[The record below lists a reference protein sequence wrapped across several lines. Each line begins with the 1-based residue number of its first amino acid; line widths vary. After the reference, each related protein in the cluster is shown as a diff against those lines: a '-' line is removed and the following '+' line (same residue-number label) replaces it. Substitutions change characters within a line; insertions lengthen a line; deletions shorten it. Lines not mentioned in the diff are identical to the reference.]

1 MSEAQRV
8 ESREVQ
14 ATLVEAVNLALAHE
28 LSADPDVLV
37 FGEDVGHN
45 GGVFRATDGLQQRFG
60 AERVFDTP
68 LAEGL
73 IAGMAVGMA
82 AQGLRPVAEIQFSGF
97 IYPAIDQIVN
107 HAARLRHRTR
117 GRLSCPMVLRAPT
130 GGGIHAP
137 EHHSESNEAM
147 FAHMPG
153 LRVVVPSS
161 PARAYGLLLAAIR
174 DPDPV
179 IFFEPVRIYRLKKQT
194 FPDDGEALPL
204 DVAWV
209 LRDGTDVT
217 LVSWGAAVH
226 DCLAAAEQLDEEG
239 ISAEVIDLATLKPFD
254 EVTVLDSVARTGRC
268 VIVHEAARTAG
279 FGAEI
284 AALLVERG
292 LMSLMAPV
300 LRVTGYDTI
309 MPLSRNEQ
317 VYIPDVAR
325 IAAAVRQTLQL
336 G

>member
-1 MSEAQRV
+1 MTEAARM
-8 ESREVQ
+8 EAREVQ

-28 LSADPDVLV
+28 LAVDPDVLV
-37 FGEDVGHN
+37 FGEDVGVN
-45 GGVFRATDGLQQRFG
+45 GGVFRATEGLQQRFG
-60 AERVFDTP
+60 GDRVLDTP

-97 IYPAIDQIVN
+97 IYPAIDQIIN
-107 HAARLRHRTR
+107 HAARLRYRTR

-137 EHHSESNEAM
+137 EHHSESNEAL

-153 LRVVVPSS
+153 LRVVIPSS

-179 IFFEPVRIYRLKKQT
+179 IFFEPARIYRLKKQT
-194 FPDDGEALPL
+194 FMDDGAALPL

-209 LRDGTDVT
+209 LRDGTDIT

-226 DCLAAAEQLDEEG
+226 DCLAAAERLAEEG
-239 ISAEVIDLATLKPFD
+239 ISAEVLDMATLKPFD
-254 EVTVLDSVARTGRC
+254 EVTLLDSVARTGRC
-268 VIVHEAARTAG
+268 VIVHEAARTGG

-284 AALLVERG
+284 AALLAEKG
-292 LMSLMAPV
+292 LMSLLAPV
-300 LRVTGYDTI
+300 IRVSGYDTI

-317 VYIPDVAR
+317 AYIPDIRR
-325 IAAAVRQTLQL
+325 ILTAVHQVLAF